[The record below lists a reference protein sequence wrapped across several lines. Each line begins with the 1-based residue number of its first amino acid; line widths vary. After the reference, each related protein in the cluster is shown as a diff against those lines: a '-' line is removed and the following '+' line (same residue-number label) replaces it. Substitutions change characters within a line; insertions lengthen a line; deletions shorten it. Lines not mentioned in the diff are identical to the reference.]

1 MANDLVDRMVWFQA
15 PKIIGR
21 DGVAAVAIS
30 EAVSIDDARSFRRLS
45 TAALGED
52 MVSHMTRLD

>member
-1 MANDLVDRMVWFQA
+1 MVWFQA

-30 EAVSIDDARSFRRLS
+30 EVVSIDDARTFRRLS

-52 MVSHMTRLD
+52 MVNHMTRLD